1 MLKSKIT
8 VALFLGVLLAGA
20 VPSWAQTVA
29 AKEDEGKLIA
39 VLKSSAASR
48 KDKSDA
54 CRQLAIIAT
63 KKAIPTLVDLLSDEE
78 LSHNARYALEPIPDP
93 AVDEAFREALG
104 RLKGLPLVGVIGS
117 IGVRRDA
124 QAVEP
129 LCAMIMQGE
138 MAPEAMK
145 MAARTLGSIGTEAAA
160 EFLKGGLDHAP
171 SEAMADVY
179 EGLFRCAERFAA
191 EGGRDKA
198 IAIYDTLRPLDAPH
212 QVRAGALRGA
222 ILTRGADGVG
232 LLRESLGSGDYIL
245 FSAAVQAAQEMQGG
259 EVTAALA
266 TALGKLPAD
275 NQILTM
281 QTLGL
286 RGDAKAL
293 PALFQT
299 AKSGPEPVR
308 IAAIKAI
315 AEIDDVSAVPVLAGL
330 LAGNSRP
337 ITGAAQEALG
347 SITGVSVDAAVM
359 DMFKGSDTGKR
370 LVALQLMERRR
381 MTQAVPVLLK
391 ASGDADT
398 KVRPAAI
405 KMVGELGGSGQ
416 LAALLD
422 VLMGLQS
429 SGDLEAARQA
439 LSDVCGKADNPES
452 CSGKLIGKLG
462 QARPAQKI
470 VLLRVLSGV
479 GGQAGLKAVRQAVGD
494 SNAKVHASAIRAL
507 GSWKTTDAAPHLLTL
522 AKEADTP
529 ADKALCLRAYLGMA
543 ARRDL
548 SVEQRLGMCRQ
559 AVSMVQRDDEK
570 RMLLGT
576 LSNINA
582 TEAMTVIAPY
592 LNDSAI
598 RQEAVLA
605 SLKIAERLLNGR
617 DSGKQAPKLI
627 APLEKVVEVPAGGDL
642 SRRAKE
648 LLQQAKTKAGR

>member
-8 VALFLGVLLAGA
+8 VALFLGALLAGA

-63 KKAIPTLVDLLSDEE
+63 KKAIPTLVDLLSDEQ

-93 AVDEAFREALG
+93 AVDEAFRAALG

-117 IGVRRDA
+117 VGVRRDA
-124 QAVEP
+124 KAVPQLTELLSDSNP
-129 LCAMIMQGE
+129 LVAR
-138 MAPEAMK
+138 A
-145 MAARTLGSIGTEAAA
+145 AARALGEIGNVAAVA
-160 EFLKGGLDHAP
+160 ALQGQLGGAATATKLHIC
-171 SEAMADVY
+171 
-179 EGLFRCAERFAA
+179 EGLFRCAEALTAA
-191 EGGRDKA
+191 GKRDEA
-198 IAIYDTLRPLDAPH
+198 VAIYDKLRGLEAPH
-212 QVRAGALRGA
+212 QIRAGALRGA
-222 ILTRGADGVG
+222 ILTGGADGLD
-232 LLRESLGSGDYIL
+232 LLREHLRSGDYIL
-245 FSAAVQAAQEMQGG
+245 FSAAVQTAQEMEGSA
-259 EVTAALA
+259 VTTALTAALP
-266 TALGKLPAD
+266 KLPAD
-275 NQILTM
+275 NQILTL

-286 RGDAKAL
+286 RGDAEAL
-293 PALFQT
+293 PALFQA
-299 AKSGPEPVR
+299 AKGKTEAVR
-308 IAAIKAI
+308 IAAIRAI
-315 AEIDDVSAVPVLAGL
+315 AEIDHVSAVPVLAGL
-330 LAGNSRP
+330 LADNSRP
-337 ITGAAQEALG
+337 VADAAQEALG
-347 SITGVSVDAAVM
+347 SLTGASADEAVM
-359 DMFKGSDTGKR
+359 DMFKSSDTGKR
-370 LVALQLMERRR
+370 LTALQLMERRR

-391 ASGDADT
+391 ASGDADA

-416 LAALLD
+416 LSALLD
-422 VLMGLQS
+422 VLMELQS

-452 CSGKLIGKLG
+452 CSGKLIGQLG

-479 GGQAGLKAVRQAVGD
+479 GGQDALKAVRQAVGD
-494 SNAKVHASAIRAL
+494 ADAKVHAAAIRAL
-507 GSWKTTDAAPHLLTL
+507 GSWKTTDAAPHLLKL
-522 AKEADTP
+522 AKEADTA

-559 AVSMVQRDDEK
+559 AVSMVQSDDEK
-570 RMLLGT
+570 RLLLGT

-605 SLKIAERLLNGR
+605 SLKIADRLLNGR
-617 DSGKQAPKLI
+617 DSGNQAPKLI
-627 APLEKVVEVPAGGDL
+627 APLEKVTKVPASDDL

>member
-8 VALFLGVLLAGA
+8 VVLLLAVLAAAA
-20 VPSWAQTVA
+20 VPSSAQTVA

-78 LSHNARYALEPIPDP
+78 LSHNARYALEPIPEP
-93 AVDEAFREALG
+93 AVDEAFRAALG

-117 IGVRRDA
+117 VGVRRDA
-124 QAVEP
+124 QAVKLLTGLLRDSDP
-129 LCAMIMQGE
+129 LVAR
-138 MAPEAMK
+138 A
-145 MAARTLGSIGTEAAA
+145 AARALGDIGNAQATA
-160 EFLKGGLDHAP
+160 GLQGQLGRTSGITKLH
-171 SEAMADVY
+171 VC
-179 EGLFRCAERFAA
+179 EGLFRCAESLASEGDTDAA
-191 EGGRDKA
+191 M
-198 IAIYDTLRPLDAPH
+198 AIYDKLRGIEAPH

-222 ILTRGADGVG
+222 ILTRGTDGVG
-232 LLRESLGSGDYIL
+232 LLREFLGSGDYIL
-245 FSAAVQAAQEMQGG
+245 FSAAVQAAQEMKGSA
-259 EVTAALA
+259 VTAAL
-266 TALGKLPAD
+266 TAALNGLPAD
-275 NQILTM
+275 NQILTIGA
-281 QTLGL
+281 LGF
-286 RGDAKAL
+286 RGDPEAL
-293 PALFQT
+293 PTLFQT
-299 AKSGPEPVR
+299 AKGGPEAVR
-308 IAAIKAI
+308 VAAIRAI
-315 AEIDDVSAVPVLAGL
+315 AEIDHVSAVPVLAGL
-330 LAGNSRP
+330 LADSSRAVA
-337 ITGAAQEALG
+337 GAAQEALG
-347 SITGVSVDAAVM
+347 SLTGDAADAAVM
-359 DMFKGSDTGKR
+359 DMFRGSGTGKR
-370 LVALQLMERRR
+370 LAALELMERRR

-405 KMVGELGGSGQ
+405 KMVGELGDSGQ

-422 VLMGLQS
+422 VLMELQS

-452 CSGKLIGKLG
+452 CSGKLIGQLG
-462 QARPAQKI
+462 RARPAQKI

-494 SNAKVHASAIRAL
+494 SNAKVHAAAIRAL

-548 SVEQRLGMCRQ
+548 SVGQRLGMCRQ
-559 AVSMVQRDDEK
+559 AVSMVQSDDEK

-582 TEAMTVIAPY
+582 TEAMVVIAPY

-617 DSGKQAPKLI
+617 DSGNQAPKLI
-627 APLEKVVEVPAGGDL
+627 APLEKVVKVPAGDDL

-648 LLQQAKTKAGR
+648 LLKQAKTKAGR